1 MKIDRLISIIM
12 ILNNKERVTA
22 KELSEK
28 FEVSTKTIQRDIDTI
43 EMAGIPIVSYKGHE
57 GGYGIIDSYRVDKAS
72 MTKNEIE
79 LLKSLLEG
87 ISETY
92 KNKEVLSLI
101 NKFTAI
107 EVNKGENRNN
117 FIIDFSRWGKNGEL
131 TDKINILDNAIV
143 KGRYIKFDYG
153 NINGESSNRK
163 IEPYKIIFKALNWY
177 IYGYCTLRNEMRVFK
192 VSRIKNLES
201 LDEEF
206 ISREVRVNNLFKEPE
221 LETIEIIFRVKKEAR
236 ILLDDN
242 FPTYEI
248 INENDKN
255 ITVKINTPYNN
266 WVYSMILGFGDNIEV
281 LEPKFLREKIINKIK
296 AMNNL
301 YK

>member
-87 ISETY
+87 INETY

>member
-28 FEVSTKTIQRDIDTI
+28 FEVSTKTIQRDIETI
-43 EMAGIPIVSYKGHE
+43 ERAGIPIVSYKGHE
-57 GGYGIIDSYRVDKAS
+57 GGYGIIESYRVDRAS

-87 ISETY
+87 INETY
-92 KNKEVLSLI
+92 KNEEVLSLI

-117 FIIDFSRWGKNGEL
+117 FIIDFSRWGKSGEL
-131 TDKINILDNAIV
+131 TDKINILDNAIM
-143 KGRYIKFDYG
+143 KGRYIKFDYN

-177 IYGYCTLRNEMRVFK
+177 IYGYCTLKNEMRVFK
-192 VSRIKNLES
+192 VSRIRNLV
-201 LDEEF
+201 LDGEF
-206 ISREVRVNNLFKEPE
+206 IYREVRTNNLFKEPE
-221 LETIEIIFRVKKEAR
+221 FETIEIIFRVKKEIR

-248 INENDKN
+248 INEDDKN
-255 ITVKINTPYNN
+255 ITIKINTPYNN

-281 LEPKFLREKIINKIK
+281 LEPKFLREKIISKIK